1 MDPQTQQ
8 PAPVVP
14 AAPKTENDKA
24 IEILG
29 KVIVKLQELVNELQ
43 PPTPPKEKTFFGLF
57 NGGKKVKKGK
67 KVKGGAD
74 IDMSTKSSMVYN
86 TSDLM
91 SGVSSNPPNVMNDG
105 RVTSLQ
111 YMPQPFSAGN
121 TFNFVSPMKDVLD
134 ATDYQ
139 NVTPAVAGGAK
150 KKSKPRKSKH

>member
-14 AAPKTENDKA
+14 AAAKTENDKA

-43 PPTPPKEKTFFGLF
+43 PPAPAPKEKFLGLF
-57 NGGKKVKKGK
+57 GGKKAKKGK

-134 ATDYQ
+134 ANDYQ
-139 NVTPAVAGGAK
+139 NVTPSVSGGAK
-150 KKSKPRKSKH
+150 KKSKTRQSKH